1 MTTLLVALFL
11 VLMVVGVPVAHALL
25 LGGGL
30 AVVFGGNLPL
40 TLLAQRVFSPT
51 QSFPLLAIPFFILA
65 GNLMM
70 AGRFGSYL
78 VDFAKL
84 IVGRMRGGLGQVS
97 VLGSLMFGGVSGSA
111 VADATAIGN
120 ALIPVQKQEGYPAGF
135 AAAINASSS
144 TASVLIPPSIPLI
157 IYGLVGEVS
166 IIQLFIA
173 GIVPAVLLALVLLG
187 LIYAQGVL
195 RGLPTSP
202 LAGGLRGFARNLGW
216 ALPALLMPVFVV
228 ATLRFGIATPTE
240 VSVMAVAYA
249 VLVKLVVYRDFT
261 LAAAYQAVISA
272 GVMTG
277 AVVLI
282 IMATGM
288 AQWIL
293 ALENVPATV
302 ATWALDTLGSPWAVI
317 LAMIVLM
324 LAVGTFVDLPAAI
337 LLLTPIFIEIAGVIG
352 LDPVHL
358 GVMMVLTLSIGLYTP
373 PVGTTLFI
381 STAIA
386 ENRVGDTV
394 RELLPFYAAAVLVT
408 LLVAY
413 VPALSIG
420 LL

>member
-1 MTTLLVALFL
+1 MTSLLIALF
-11 VLMVVGVPVAHALL
+11 VAFMVIGVPVAHALL

-30 AVVFGGNLPL
+30 AVTFGGNLPL
-40 TLLAQRVFSPT
+40 SLLAQRVFSPT

-70 AGRFGSYL
+70 AGRFGTYL

-135 AAAINASSS
+135 AAAINASSA

-157 IYGLVGEVS
+157 IYGLVAEVS
-166 IIQLFIA
+166 IVKLFIA
-173 GIVPAVLLALVLLG
+173 GIMPAILLALTLFA
-187 LIYAQGVL
+187 LIYLQAIF
-195 RGLPTSP
+195 RGLPASP
-202 LAGGLRGFARNLGW
+202 LAGGLRGFARDLLW

-228 ATLRFGIATPTE
+228 GTLRFGIATPTE

-249 VLVKLVVYRDFT
+249 ILIKLAVYRDFT
-261 LAAAYQAVISA
+261 FASAYRAVIAA

-282 IMATGM
+282 IMATGL

-293 ALENVPATV
+293 ALENVPASV
-302 ATWALDTLGSPWAVI
+302 ASWALDTLGSPWAVI
-317 LAMIVLM
+317 LSMIVLM

-337 LLLTPIFIEIAGVIG
+337 LLLTPIFVEIAAVID
-352 LDPVHL
+352 LNPVHL

-386 ENRVGDTV
+386 KNRVGDTV
-394 RELLPFYAAAVLVT
+394 RELLPFYAASVAVTV
-408 LLVAY
+408 LVAY
-413 VPALSIG
+413 VPALSVG